1 MTAIPLQRV
10 ERMQIPMNDLGQQH
24 AQLREE
30 IEAAIAE
37 VIDGCSFIL
46 GPQVERFEA
55 AFASYCQAA
64 HGIGVSSGTDAL
76 RLALQASG
84 VGEGDEVITT
94 PLTFGAT
101 LEAIYQVGARPVLVD
116 VDPQYFTL
124 DPRCVEGALSA
135 RTRALIPVH
144 LYGQPVDMQPL
155 IDLAA
160 ARDLVLI
167 EDAAQAHG
175 ARYNGVPVGGLGR
188 VACFSFY
195 PGKNLGAY
203 GDAGGLTTSDD
214 VLAERLRRLRNH
226 GQARGDKFNYLEVGG
241 NHRMDGI
248 QGAILEVKL
257 RHLEGWN
264 NHRRLL
270 AARYTQALAGLA
282 EVGVPQ
288 EAPYAHHVY
297 HLYALCVDDRDALAA
312 SLRAAGIE
320 SAVQYPHP
328 LHLTPAFADLG
339 YGPGDFPHCERIC
352 NQLLSLP
359 LYADMSAEQV
369 DYVVD
374 AIYRH
379 YA

>member
-1 MTAIPLQRV
+1 MHFFHKPRKLVLNQLAHRLLHCQWHRNTPVLLVVGMRLGCVNHARLTAQ
-10 ERMQIPMNDLGQQH
+10 
-24 AQLREE
+24 
-30 IEAAIAE
+30 
-37 VIDGCSFIL
+37 S
-46 GPQVERFEA
+46 
-55 AFASYCQAA
+55 
-64 HGIGVSSGTDAL
+64 
-76 RLALQASG
+76 LQASG

-124 DPRCVEGALSA
+124 DPRCVEGAFSA

-270 AARYTQALAGLA
+270 AARYNEALAGLA
-282 EVGVPQ
+282 EVGTPQ

-297 HLYALCVDDRDALAA
+297 HLYALCVADREALAA
-312 SLRAAGIE
+312 SLRSAGIE

-339 YGPGDFPHCERIC
+339 YARGDFPHCERIC
-352 NQLLSLP
+352 EALLSLP
-359 LYADMSAEQV
+359 LYADMSEAQV